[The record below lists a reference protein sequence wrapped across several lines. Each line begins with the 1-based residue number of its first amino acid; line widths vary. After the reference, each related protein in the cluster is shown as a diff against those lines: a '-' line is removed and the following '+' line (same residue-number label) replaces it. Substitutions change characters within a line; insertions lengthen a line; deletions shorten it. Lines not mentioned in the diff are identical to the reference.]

1 VLNMCF
7 RLNLVSVGLL
17 FNMKRNYLYNLL
29 FSLSNILFPVIT
41 FPYVSRVLG
50 PEGIGKVQFVVSFAQ
65 YFTLMA
71 ALGIPIYG
79 IQAIASAKNNPKQLT
94 KVFSEL
100 TIISLLTG
108 FILSIA
114 YLIIIFSF
122 SFFEENINLFLFAGV
137 IILLNFTSIEW
148 LYSGLE
154 EFKTIAIRS
163 LSIKV
168 LSLVLLFAF
177 VKTKDDYISYLLV
190 VLFTIQGSHF
200 FNVILASG
208 RTGFTLKGLR
218 LKKHL
223 KPLIYI
229 FSTTVAGS
237 MYTILDTV
245 LLGFLADDSSVGFYT
260 AAVKL
265 NRITLPI
272 ITSLGVVLIPQIAR
286 TFSEQKLCEAT
297 LLIRKDFH
305 FIALF
310 TIPITMGLCLLAPQ
324 FIEVFSGRDFLPA
337 VSSMQVLALLPV
349 FVGLGHLFV
358 FVILVPAGYHK
369 EAFYSMSLGVAICF
383 LLNFILVPSMSELGA
398 AIANVCTELAV
409 TCSYFYFIRKY
420 FSLSFEWTLFLKSFA
435 TSLAFIPIV
444 NYVNSL
450 NFDVATTLVIAV
462 GCCTFFYLLCQLILF
477 KDSLITNGIHS
488 LKQRFL

>member
-1 VLNMCF
+1 
-7 RLNLVSVGLL
+7 
-17 FNMKRNYLYNLL
+17 MKQNYLYNLL

-79 IQAIASAKNNPKQLT
+79 IQAIASAKNDQAQLT

-100 TIISLLTG
+100 TVISLLTG
-108 FILSIA
+108 SILSIA
-114 YLIIIFSF
+114 YLMIIFSF
-122 SFFEENINLFLFAGV
+122 SFFEENINLFLFAG
-137 IILLNFTSIEW
+137 IIVLLNFTSIEW

-154 EFKTIAIRS
+154 EFRTIAIRS

-177 VKTKDDYISYLLV
+177 VKTKDDYLSYLLV

-200 FNVILASG
+200 FNVVLASS
-208 RTGFTLKGLR
+208 RTGFTLRGLQ

-223 KPLIYI
+223 KPLTFI

-272 ITSLGVVLIPQIAR
+272 VTSLGVVLIPQIAR
-286 TFSEQKLCEAT
+286 NFSEHKLSEAN
-297 LLIRKDFH
+297 LLIRKGFH

-310 TIPITMGLCLLAPQ
+310 TIPIAMGLCLLAPQ
-324 FIEVFSGRDFLPA
+324 FIEVFSGSGFLPA
-337 VSSMQVLALLPV
+337 VPSMQILALLPV

-398 AIANVCTELAV
+398 AVANVCTELAV
-409 TCSYFYFIRKY
+409 TCSYFYFIRKH
-420 FSLSFEWTLFLKSFA
+420 FSLAFDWMLFLKSF
-435 TSLAFIPIV
+435 TISLVFIPIV
-444 NYVNSL
+444 TYTNAL
-450 NFDVATTLVIAV
+450 GLDVPITLVIAV
-462 GCCTFFYLLCQLILF
+462 ASCTFFYLLFQLILF
-477 KDSLITNGIHS
+477 KDSLILNGIHS
-488 LKQRFL
+488 IKQRLR